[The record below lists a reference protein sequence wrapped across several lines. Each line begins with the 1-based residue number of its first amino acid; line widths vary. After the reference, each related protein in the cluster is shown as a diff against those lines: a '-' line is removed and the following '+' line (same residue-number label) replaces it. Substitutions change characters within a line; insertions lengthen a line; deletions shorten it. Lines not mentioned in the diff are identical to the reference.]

1 MEKFWII
8 SQYLSITLPNNFL
21 AQTLKPLNWNLK
33 KNEKE
38 IWEWNFACA
47 KKDSNYRRRIKLYHD
62 NWISSKIN
70 NCRIISFR
78 EVLCFIYLDCQN
90 ALILITQLCEKVSER
105 SVKEWEQVDVKTITL
120 IIIISMTYERN
131 IARVQE
137 LFGHSVRSLVMV
149 HSGNPIWRT
158 SKAVERSDLLEKQAE
173 TCPSSSS
180 IAGSCLIEARAI
192 FNSSWRTVRG
202 SRSNEKYIFPRSR
215 LSSFHSDYLQRRA
228 PSRRKVEKEIRLHVS
243 RINFSLALDVLL
255 FQNPLSFRTDVSA
268 FCILDIFFLRVTR
281 KSSVSFSHNVV
292 FFVIEMMFQKKIEK
306 NTLKSNI

>member
-1 MEKFWII
+1 
-8 SQYLSITLPNNFL
+8 
-21 AQTLKPLNWNLK
+21 
-33 KNEKE
+33 
-38 IWEWNFACA
+38 
-47 KKDSNYRRRIKLYHD
+47 
-62 NWISSKIN
+62 
-70 NCRIISFR
+70 
-78 EVLCFIYLDCQN
+78 
-90 ALILITQLCEKVSER
+90 
-105 SVKEWEQVDVKTITL
+105 
-120 IIIISMTYERN
+120 MTYERN

-228 PSRRKVEKEIRLHVS
+228 PSRRPSRRKVEKEIRLHVS

-268 FCILDIFFLRVTR
+268 FCILDIFFLQECYKKVKR
-281 KSSVSFSHNVV
+281 KF
-292 FFVIEMMFQKKIEK
+292 
-306 NTLKSNI
+306 LA